1 MPLESWIQHSRVD
14 QFLYDW
20 QTVIAGVLAF
30 LAGVATVVAAI
41 WAIWATRSTARE
53 QIAASRADADRVI
66 AATREQTRVTAE
78 QTATTVRLEQERV
91 LREVEAIRLSVATE
105 IRWLLGTLIE
115 THKVLVRL
123 SEGGTVTSARDVETL
138 TEVRDP
144 VVYPASADRIG
155 LLGSLAPYVAAFYG
169 NIAHL
174 QFVRRVTGSNPDEL
188 VQSKELNR
196 VAGLFEL
203 ACRNSLPLLAK
214 LPQDEAFDADLKAKI
229 EAMRRSAGPRA

>member
-1 MPLESWIQHSRVD
+1 MPLEVWIQHSRVD

-20 QTVIAGVLAF
+20 QTVIAGGLALF
-30 LAGVATVVAAI
+30 AGVLTVVATMIIAH
-41 WAIWATRSTARE
+41 R
-53 QIAASRADADRVI
+53 QITASREEADRVI
-66 AATREQTRVTAE
+66 AATREQTKVTAE

-123 SEGGTVTSARDVETL
+123 SEGGTVTRARDVETL

-174 QFVRRVTGSNPDEL
+174 QFVGRVTGSNPDEL

-196 VAGLFEL
+196 VARLFEQ

-229 EAMRRSAGPRA
+229 EAMRRSAGPRAQP